1 MTNETR
7 GFEEYRKSH
16 ASPDYGNVYEKTYL
30 DGYYRHQWELIERPL
45 LRSILNDL
53 RESGKTDCLDFAC
66 GTGRITQLIEEM
78 FPTVT
83 GVDISA
89 TMLDQARLKC
99 NKARFIER
107 DITASPLEQEFDV
120 VTAFRFFLNA
130 EPELRRSA
138 LRAISDVLRD
148 DGRLVLNIHVNSS
161 SVLGLA
167 YRIRNALK
175 RETVAKTCSLKE
187 ITNYLDQAGFEVED
201 TFWYSFLPRVG
212 WRFPRLSRRLMLPSE
227 RLFNRLPSGM
237 RVFAQSFVIVARKV
251 ESR

>member
-16 ASPDYGNVYEKTYL
+16 ASPNYGHVYEKTYL
-30 DGYYRHQWELIERPL
+30 DGYYHHQWELIERPL
-45 LRSILNDL
+45 VRSILSDL
-53 RESGKTDCLDFAC
+53 QESGKVDCLDFAC
-66 GTGRITQLIEEM
+66 GTGRITQLTEDI
-78 FPTVT
+78 FPTVV

-89 TMLDQARLKC
+89 TMLEQARSKC

-107 DITASPLEQEFDV
+107 DITSSPLDQKFDA

-130 EPELRRSA
+130 EPELRKSA
-138 LRAISDVLRD
+138 LKAISAVMRD

-212 WRFPRLSRRLMLPSE
+212 WRFPRLSGRLMLPVE
-227 RLFNRLPSGM
+227 RFFNRLPSSLRGL
-237 RVFAQSFVIVARKV
+237 AQSFVIVARKV
-251 ESR
+251 EFR